1 MKKTIALMFL
11 VAIALIAVPVSQASG
26 VTRPSWSIDGTTPP
40 VDPPPWG
47 VVGVA

>member
-1 MKKTIALMFL
+1 MKKTIAWMFL
-11 VAIALIAVPVSQASG
+11 VAIALIAVPVSQASA
-26 VTRPSWSIDGTTPP
+26 VTRPVWNIDGTTPP